1 MFKPQVSLLDNTS
14 DNKQMP
20 KLVVDETCV
29 VMFEMRN
36 VLRSLPLFQVTL
48 LWRFKDD
55 ETSDEVDNEVESH
68 GELVE
73 CSLIREVILAAGH
86 EYKVR
91 FSVRPR
97 RSNGVLSIV
106 GLKYRIGLPAEEG
119 SEVSTN
125 LLGKQMFEIKGS
137 RLNNTQANMRN
148 VVYDVDNRLNFKVVE
163 HTASLQV

>member
-91 FSVRPR
+91 FSVRRR

-106 GLKYRIGLPAEEG
+106 GLKYRIGLPADWLA
-119 SEVSTN
+119 VSNT
-125 LLGKQMFEIKGS
+125 
-137 RLNNTQANMRN
+137 RLSVKCFFNDLMI
-148 VVYDVDNRLNFKVVE
+148 
-163 HTASLQV
+163 